1 MNPNPEPTPPHRHR
15 FATVPFFSVLGLLIA
30 AAALSIG
37 LLQNPLDTGASGN
50 TRRPENVLVVL
61 CDTLRADHLGLYGYS
76 LPTSPFIDS
85 LARRAQVYDAAYSH
99 YSYTW
104 PSVSNLFTGLPYSHL
119 VGEGLFTS
127 PSNGFRDGG
136 LAESAETLAERLGR
150 RGVASA
156 AVVANPYVAE
166 TLGFGQGFGEFH
178 DALAWNPR
186 FWEGMIHKYTAR
198 EVNEVA
204 FPLLRDL
211 DRRKGPWFAYLHY
224 FDPHMPYM
232 APSRDRYFFEDPGYD
247 REGRVVDG
255 YFKDPEGRPLSYLT
269 EELESW
275 VEPADLQYL
284 VAQYD
289 AEIHH
294 FDRNVRRL
302 FAFLEFHGMLE
313 DTTVIL
319 TADHGEAFLERGFWG
334 HGFLSRAEEERVPLI
349 VIPARKRRDLRPARI
364 AEPATTTDIHF
375 SILRHFNALP
385 DGAEGTPGWAVD
397 LLSGRRLRSAVHT
410 EGAHD
415 AVIVRNRGYG
425 FYRYG
430 GFSKAKI
437 PLPVRDGEFLFDL
450 RNDPGERVD
459 LFAADPQKAAA
470 IRDRLL
476 GELGKDVR
484 EGRGEA
490 FVDPLHQGDS
500 ETVRRLRALGY
511 L

>member
-1 MNPNPEPTPPHRHR
+1 MSTRT
-15 FATVPFFSVLGLLIA
+15 ASLPFFLALGILA
-30 AAALSIG
+30 TAGALAFG
-37 LLQNPLDTGASGN
+37 LLQAPTGPEPPARG
-50 TRRPENVLVVL
+50 RKPENVLVVL

-76 LPTSPFIDS
+76 RPTSPFIDS

-119 VGEGLFTS
+119 VGEGLFTT
-127 PSNGFRDGG
+127 PANGFRDGG
-136 LAESAETLAERLGR
+136 LEESVDTLAERLGR

-156 AVVANPYVAE
+156 AVVANPYVAA
-166 TLGFGQGFGEFH
+166 TLGFGQGFGTFH

-186 FWEGMIHKYTAR
+186 FWEVQIHKYTAR
-198 EVNEVA
+198 EVNEIA
-204 FPLLRDL
+204 FPLLREL
-211 DRRKGPWFAYLHY
+211 DRQEAPWFAYLHY

-232 APSRDRYFFEDPGYD
+232 APPRDRFLFEDPGYD
-247 REGRVVDG
+247 RDGRVVGG
-255 YFKDPEGRPLSYLT
+255 YFKDPQGKPLSYLT
-269 EELESW
+269 DELKSW
-275 VEPADLQYL
+275 VAPADLDYL

-289 AEIHH
+289 AEIHR

-302 FAFLEFHGMLE
+302 FAFLEANHMLE

-334 HGFLSRAEEERVPLI
+334 HGFLSRAEEERVPLM
-349 VIPARKRRDLRPARI
+349 VVPARRRRDLRPARI

-375 SILRHFNALP
+375 SLLRHFGALP
-385 DGAEGTPGWAVD
+385 EGGEGSPGWAVD
-397 LLSGRRLRSAVHT
+397 LLTGRKLRSAVHT

-430 GFSKAKI
+430 GFSKSKV

-450 RNDPGERVD
+450 RNDPGEKVD
-459 LFAADPQKAAA
+459 LFAADPQKAAR

-484 EGRGEA
+484 QGRGEG
-490 FVDPLHQGDS
+490 FVDPLHRGDS